1 MKYRI
6 NVTLALALAL
16 SFALGGCAAVS
27 GDEAPIGQDVEESTS
42 VVATPASAEI
52 GGEGEAVVTT
62 GRVLSS
68 EARSG
73 QERFGGGHPDPWSPP
88 PGQGPKPEK

>member
-6 NVTLALALAL
+6 NVTLALAL

-27 GDEAPIGQDVEESTS
+27 GGEAPIGQDVEESTS
-42 VVATPASAEI
+42 VVSTPASADE
-52 GGEGEAVVTT
+52 GGDTEAVVTAE
-62 GRVLSS
+62 RVLSS

-88 PGQGPKPEK
+88 PGPGPKPEK